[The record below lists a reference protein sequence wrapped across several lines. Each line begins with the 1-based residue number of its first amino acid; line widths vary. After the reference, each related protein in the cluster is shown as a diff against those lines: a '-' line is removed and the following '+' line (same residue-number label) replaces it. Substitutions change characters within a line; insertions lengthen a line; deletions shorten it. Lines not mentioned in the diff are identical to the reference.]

1 MGIFA
6 DCGCGCDGKRQEKR
20 LLISVMSALLFYIIA
35 NPETFKLVRRIFGGW
50 VSSPTGCPTMK
61 GLVLHA
67 LVFLLITWALMNVKK
82 EFADGAVDADAATPA
97 PAAEAPPAPGADATP
112 QVPDPVE
119 DDDMAS
125 IMSPV
130 PAPAPVPPPRP
141 SKDNVSVCNC
151 DDGSEILKLM

>member
-82 EFADGAVDADAATPA
+82 EFADGAVDADAAAPA
-97 PAAEAPPAPGADATP
+97 PAAEADATP